1 MPIASVR
8 ADHLSECS
16 APMCGHA
23 TYPRARVNKNR
34 VGAHVNPLSGAWAP
48 CPRSTSRAQLRISGL
63 TPHLKGPGAAP
74 RRTPLVIA
82 VGSLHYI
89 SHAIP
94 RRHIPRRRKNREIPT
109 PSIQIL
115 KYPQVNCMRN
125 CVFTVDRPRSSHRLN
140 GRHQQREN
148 ASSPRRVP
156 PQRNAHP
163 TPPAGKTGAA
173 PARC

>member
-16 APMCGHA
+16 APMCEHA

-34 VGAHVNPLSGAWAP
+34 VGAHVNPLSGAWAQVP
-48 CPRSTSRAQLRISGL
+48 T
-63 TPHLKGPGAAP
+63 P
-74 RRTPLVIA
+74 RRAPLVIA

-94 RRHIPRRRKNREIPT
+94 RPRIPRRRKNREIPT

-125 CVFTVDRPRSSHRLN
+125 CLFTVDKPRSSHRLY

-148 ASSPRRVP
+148 ASSPLRVP

-163 TPPAGKTGAA
+163 IPPARQTGGRHQHSADAA
-173 PARC
+173 HPLGRD